1 MTQNGSHPEQEP
13 AEGSRKIVERELARQ
28 DEKTKESDSP
38 KLRLTS
44 GHREEK
50 DEDDGAG
57 HRPA

>member
-28 DEKTKESDSP
+28 DEKTKEPDRD
-38 KLRLTS
+38 K
-44 GHREEK
+44 K